1 MFGSLRLRLLIT
13 FVVVL
18 AVALGTV
25 AIFAS
30 RTTTSEFRRSVEVI
44 LDYPSYDTEKKIN
57 AINKFISESKRTET
71 DAALTGGELEQS
83 TGERDTWVGLQAL
96 LVGMAQTS
104 NARFIMADLEGN
116 VLADSLGDEASWT
129 RINTKQSKP
138 FAAFLIEGI
147 PVLAYAVPIVETGL
161 ATIEESFISSVN
173 RSLLIAIGAAGVV
186 ALLLTLLLSQ
196 SITGPVGE
204 LTSAARE
211 MGKGD
216 LSQRV
221 DVKAGGELGE
231 LADAFNA
238 MADGLER
245 LEQLRR
251 NMVTDV
257 AHELR
262 TPLSNIR
269 GYLEA
274 VRDGVVDPTTE
285 TITSLYE
292 ETMLLNRLIEDLQ
305 ELALA
310 EAGQLKLERQPI
322 HIGDVL
328 EKAVVLVEPQAQ
340 MKGVSVDCDVPQDLP
355 VVDADAGRM
364 VQVMRNLLN
373 NAVTATPPGGEIKVI
388 AREVDSAVE
397 VTVQDNGA
405 GIDPDHIPFI
415 FERFYR
421 PDRSRDRKTGGAG
434 LGLAIVKQLVEAH
447 GGEIGIQ
454 SEVGK
459 GTTVTFTSPV
469 TVN

>member
-1 MFGSLRLRLLIT
+1 L
-13 FVVVL
+13 
-18 AVALGTV
+18 
-25 AIFAS
+25 
-30 RTTTSEFRRSVEVI
+30 
-44 LDYPSYDTEKKIN
+44 
-57 AINKFISESKRTET
+57 
-71 DAALTGGELEQS
+71 
-83 TGERDTWVGLQAL
+83 
-96 LVGMAQTS
+96 
-104 NARFIMADLEGN
+104 
-116 VLADSLGDEASWT
+116 
-129 RINTKQSKP
+129 
-138 FAAFLIEGI
+138 
-147 PVLAYAVPIVETGL
+147 
-161 ATIEESFISSVN
+161 
-173 RSLLIAIGAAGVV
+173 V
-186 ALLLTLLLSQ
+186 ALLLTLLLSK
-196 SITGPVGE
+196 SITDPVGE

-221 DVKAGGELGE
+221 DVKTGGELGE

-257 AHELR
+257 AHDLR

-274 VRDGVVDPTTE
+274 IRDGVVEPTNE
-285 TITSLYE
+285 TISSLYE
-292 ETMLLNRLIEDLQ
+292 EAMLLNRLIEDLQ

-310 EAGQLKLERQPI
+310 EAGQLRLERQPI

-328 EKAVVLVEPQAQ
+328 EKAVVLVDSQAQ
-340 MKGVSVDCDVPQDLP
+340 QKGVRVEMEIPQDLP
-355 VVDADAGRM
+355 VVEADAGRM

-373 NAVTATPPGGEIKVI
+373 NAVTATPPGGEIRVT
-388 AREVDSAVE
+388 AREVDSKVE
-397 VTVQDNGA
+397 VCVQDNGS
-405 GIDPDHIPFI
+405 GIDPEHMPFI

-421 PDRSRDRKTGGAG
+421 PDKSRARKTGGAG

-469 TVN
+469 AAN